1 MITTFTLIDLAGSIA
16 LLLLGTQM
24 VQTGMHRAFGAGLRP
39 LLARSLGGRFRA
51 FLAGMGATA
60 ALQSS
65 ATTGLMVE
73 SFAAEGLVGLVPA
86 LAVMLGANVGAT
98 FIVQVLSL
106 DVAAAVSPALIL
118 VGALMFRK
126 VSNTRAH
133 DLGRM
138 FIGLGLMLL
147 ALHHLLELMT
157 DYEDAPSLRM
167 LLGAASTVP
176 VVDVLLAAGL
186 TWAADSNAAAVL
198 LITSLCARNVVPPNT
213 AFALVMGANLGTAIN
228 PVLAGT
234 APYDPVLKRLPV
246 GNLLTRIAGVALALA
261 ALGPIG
267 RFMVTMEPDNA
278 RVVADFH
285 TFFNVALACVFLPM
299 LPLYASLLNRLLPS
313 PVAVADPQRPPLLD
327 STSNRIPAGASET
340 APKALRFVDRLVARF
355 GEMLSDTHAAPADCE
370 RKLIAEAR
378 PHADILDSLNGA
390 AGAYRTSTRA
400 GQIDPATRPRFDKKV
415 SMIYREETGRIDVQQ
430 GSGHSLE
437 HVGPDGNAKKYYP
450 ASSLWLTLQ
459 DLQIVQQL
467 EPAEGET
474 RSTLTTCVRGTA
486 FFDDVRLSIIGE
498 HGNSTRKVQISFTG
512 REIRAA
518 DRQGLREWQ
527 DELGTTFS
535 DIPLGTARLGY
546 NPTDREMQE
555 PDQWWASCHVPE
567 SSMKALI
574 QGVEAGRLSAVKV
587 GLCLKNIY
595 MSGQVFPDSLGDSYL
610 FLRPGKEG
618 SAMESPE
625 IASGYVVHLALD
637 FGKISFDAP
646 GQRDSSRE
654 DQQQTNAGDA
664 TSMNALVERL
674 STLVVSLKWLAV
686 LVAVLVIVFAFKN
699 R

>member
-1 MITTFTLIDLAGSIA
+1 MITTFTLIDLAGSVA

-24 VQTGMHRAFGAGLRP
+24 VQTGMHRAFGVGLRS
-39 LLARSLGGRFRA
+39 LLGRSLRGGFRA
-51 FLAGMGATA
+51 FLAGTGAA
-60 ALQSS
+60 AVLQSS
-65 ATTGLMVE
+65 TTTGLMIEGV
-73 SFAAEGLVGLVPA
+73 AAEGGVGLVPA
-86 LAVMLGANVGAT
+86 LAVMLGANVGVT
-98 FIVQVLSL
+98 LIVQVLSFDL
-106 DVAAAVSPALIL
+106 AAAISPALIL

-186 TWAADSNAAAVL
+186 TWAADSNVAAVL

-234 APYDPVLKRLPV
+234 GPYDPVSKRLPV
-246 GNLLTRIAGVALALA
+246 GNLLTRLIGVVAALA

-285 TFFNVALACVFLPM
+285 TLFNLVLAGVFLPI
-299 LPLYASLLNRLLPS
+299 LPLYASLLTRLLPS
-313 PVAVADPQRPPLLD
+313 LVTVAAPSPPGIDPTARQ
-327 STSNRIPAGASET
+327 IPKGGAET
-340 APKALRFVDRLVARF
+340 AAPNPLRLADRF
-355 GEMLSDTHAAPADCE
+355 GEILSGTRAAPTDRE
-370 RKLIAEAR
+370 RQLIVEIR
-378 PHADILDSLNGA
+378 QRGDILDSLNSA
-390 AGAYRTSTRA
+390 ARTYLTPP
-400 GQIDPATRPRFDKKV
+400 DPEQLAASAHPRLDEKLHV
-415 SMIYREETGRIDVQQ
+415 ANREGSRGIGVRE

-437 HVGPDGNAKKYYP
+437 HVGPDGNATMYYP

-459 DLQIVQQL
+459 DLQVVQQL
-467 EPAEGET
+467 EPAEGGT
-474 RSTLTTCVRGTA
+474 QSTLTTCVRGTA
-486 FFDDVRLSIIGE
+486 SFDDVRLSIIGE
-498 HGNSTRKVQISFTG
+498 PVNSTRVVQICFAA
-512 REIRAA
+512 REIRSA
-518 DRQGLREWQ
+518 DRRGLREWQ
-527 DELGTTFS
+527 DALGTTFS
-535 DIPLGTARLGY
+535 DVPLGTARLGY
-546 NPTDREMQE
+546 NRPDREMQE

-574 QGVEAGRLSAVKV
+574 EGVEAGRLAAVKV
-587 GLCLKNIY
+587 GLCLRNVY
-595 MSGQVFPDSLGDSYL
+595 TLGQVCADFPGEAYL
-610 FLRPGKEG
+610 FLRPGKED
-618 SAMESPE
+618 SAAESPE

-637 FGKISFDAP
+637 FGKVSFGPLDHSGRSP
-646 GQRDSSRE
+646 EG
-654 DQQQTNAGDA
+654 QQQTNV
-664 TSMNALVERL
+664 SEVNSISALVDKL
-674 STLVVSLKWLAV
+674 SKLVASLKWLAA
-686 LVAVLVIVFAFKN
+686 LVAVLVVVFAFKN

>member
-1 MITTFTLIDLAGSIA
+1 MMITTFTLIDLAGSIA

-24 VQTGMHRAFGAGLRP
+24 VQTGMHRAFGAGLRS
-39 LLARSLGGRFRA
+39 LLARSLGGRFGA

-186 TWAADSNAAAVL
+186 TWAADSNVAAVL

-213 AFALVMGANLGTAIN
+213 AFALVIGANLGTAIN

-246 GNLLTRIAGVALALA
+246 GNLLTSITGVVLALA

-285 TFFNVALACVFLPM
+285 TLFNVALACVFLPM

-313 PVAVADPQRPPLLD
+313 PVAVADPQRSPYLR
-327 STSNRIPAGASET
+327 STSNRIPAGAPEI
-340 APKALRFVDRLVARF
+340 APRALRFLNRF
-355 GEMLSDTHAAPADCE
+355 GEMLSATHAAPSDRA
-370 RKLIAEAR
+370 RKLIAEVR
-378 PHADILDSLNGA
+378 PHDDILDSLNGA
-390 AGAYRTSTRA
+390 ARIYRTSTSA
-400 GQIDPATRPRFDKKV
+400 GQIEATTHPRLDKKV
-415 SMIYREETGRIDVQQ
+415 NVAYREENGRIDVQP

-437 HVGPDGNAKKYYP
+437 HVDPNGNAKTYYP
-450 ASSLWLTLQ
+450 ASSVWLTLQ

-486 FFDDVRLSIIGE
+486 FFDDVRLSIVGE
-498 HGNSTRKVQISFTG
+498 QGNSTRKVQISFAA
-512 REIRAA
+512 REIRPA

-535 DIPLGTARLGY
+535 DVPLGTARLGY
-546 NPTDREMQE
+546 NPTDQEMQE

-574 QGVEAGRLSAVKV
+574 QGVEAGRLTAVKV

-595 MSGQVFPDSLGDSYL
+595 MSGQVFVDLPGESYL
-610 FLRPGKEG
+610 FLRPAKEG
-618 SAMESPE
+618 GAMESPE

-646 GQRDSSRE
+646 GHRDSSRE
-654 DQQQTNAGDA
+654 GQQQTNAGDA
-664 TSMNALVERL
+664 TAMNVLVERL
-674 STLVVSLKWLAV
+674 STLVASLKWLAV

>member
-24 VQTGMHRAFGAGLRP
+24 VQTGMHRAFGAGLRS
-39 LLARSLGGRFRA
+39 LLARSLGGRFGA

-186 TWAADSNAAAVL
+186 TWAADSNVAAVL

-213 AFALVMGANLGTAIN
+213 AFALVIGANLGTAIN

-246 GNLLTRIAGVALALA
+246 GNLLTSITGVVLALA

-285 TFFNVALACVFLPM
+285 TLFNVALACVFLPM

-313 PVAVADPQRPPLLD
+313 PVAVADPQRSPYLR
-327 STSNRIPAGASET
+327 STSNRIPAGAPEI
-340 APKALRFVDRLVARF
+340 APRALRFLNRF
-355 GEMLSDTHAAPADCE
+355 GEMLSGTHAAPSDRE
-370 RKLIAEAR
+370 RKLIAEVR
-378 PHADILDSLNGA
+378 PHDDILDSLNGA
-390 AGAYRTSTRA
+390 ARTYRTSTGA
-400 GQIDPATRPRFDKKV
+400 GQIEATTHPRLDKKV
-415 SMIYREETGRIDVQQ
+415 NVAYREENGRIDVQP

-437 HVGPDGNAKKYYP
+437 HVDPNGNAKTYYP
-450 ASSLWLTLQ
+450 ASSVWLTLQ

-486 FFDDVRLSIIGE
+486 FFDDVRLSIVGE
-498 HGNSTRKVQISFTG
+498 QGNSTRKVQISFAG
-512 REIRAA
+512 REIRPA

-535 DIPLGTARLGY
+535 DVPLGTARLGY
-546 NPTDREMQE
+546 NPTDQEMQE

-574 QGVEAGRLSAVKV
+574 QGVEAGRLTAVKV

-595 MSGQVFPDSLGDSYL
+595 MSGQVFVGLPGESYL
-610 FLRPGKEG
+610 FLRPAKEG
-618 SAMESPE
+618 GAMESPE
-625 IASGYVVHLALD
+625 MASGYVVHLALD
-637 FGKISFDAP
+637 FGKISFDAL

-674 STLVVSLKWLAV
+674 SMLVVSLKWLAV

-699 R
+699 

>member
-1 MITTFTLIDLAGSIA
+1 MITTFTLIDLAGSVA

-24 VQTGMHRAFGAGLRP
+24 VQTGMHRAFGAGLRS
-39 LLARSLGGRFRA
+39 LLGRSLRGGFRA
-51 FLAGMGATA
+51 FLAGTGATA
-60 ALQSS
+60 VLQSS
-65 ATTGLMVE
+65 TTTGLMIE
-73 SFAAEGLVGLVPA
+73 GLAAEGSVGLVPA
-86 LAVMLGANVGAT
+86 LAVMLGANVGVT
-98 FIVQVLSL
+98 LIVQVLSFDL
-106 DVAAAVSPALIL
+106 AAAVSPALIL

-186 TWAADSNAAAVL
+186 TWAADSNVAAVL

-234 APYDPVLKRLPV
+234 GPYDPTSKRLPV
-246 GNLLTRIAGVALALA
+246 GNLLTRLIGVVAALA

-285 TFFNVALACVFLPM
+285 TLFNLVLAGVFLPI
-299 LPLYASLLNRLLPS
+299 LPLYASLLTRLLPS
-313 PVAVADPQRPPLLD
+313 LVAVAAPQPPPGTDPTARQ
-327 STSNRIPAGASET
+327 IPKGAAET
-340 APKALRFVDRLVARF
+340 AAPNALRLADRF
-355 GEMLSDTHAAPADCE
+355 GEILSGTRAAPTDRE
-370 RKLIAEAR
+370 RQLIVEIR
-378 PHADILDSLNGA
+378 QRGDILDSLN
-390 AGAYRTSTRA
+390 S
-400 GQIDPATRPRFDKKV
+400 ATRNYLTPPDPEQLAVSAHPRLDEKV
-415 SMIYREETGRIDVQQ
+415 HVANREGSRGIGVRE

-437 HVGPDGNAKKYYP
+437 HVGPDGNATTFYP

-459 DLQIVQQL
+459 DLQVVQQL

-474 RSTLTTCVRGTA
+474 QSTLTTCVRGTA
-486 FFDDVRLSIIGE
+486 SFDDVRLSIIGE
-498 HGNSTRKVQISFTG
+498 PVNSTRVVQICFAA
-512 REIRAA
+512 REIRSA
-518 DRQGLREWQ
+518 DRHGLREWQ
-527 DELGTTFS
+527 DALGTTFS
-535 DIPLGTARLGY
+535 DVPLGTARLGY
-546 NPTDREMQE
+546 NRPDREMQE

-574 QGVEAGRLSAVKV
+574 EGVEAGRLAAVKV
-587 GLCLKNIY
+587 GLCLRNVY
-595 MSGQVFPDSLGDSYL
+595 TLGQVFADFPGQAVL

-618 SAMESPE
+618 SAAESPE

-637 FGKISFDAP
+637 FGKVNFGPLDHSERSHE
-646 GQRDSSRE
+646 G
-654 DQQQTNAGDA
+654 QQQTNVGEAN
-664 TSMNALVERL
+664 SINALVDKL
-674 STLVVSLKWLAV
+674 GKLVASLKWLAA
-686 LVAVLVIVFAFKN
+686 LVAVLVVVFAFKN

>member
-24 VQTGMHRAFGAGLRP
+24 VQTGMHRAFGAGLRS

-51 FLAGMGATA
+51 FLAGMGVTA

-65 ATTGLMVE
+65 TTTGLMVE
-73 SFAAEGLVGLVPA
+73 GFAAEGLVGLVPA

-98 FIVQVLSL
+98 LIVQVLSL

-186 TWAADSNAAAVL
+186 TWAADSNVAAIL

-213 AFALVMGANLGTAIN
+213 AFALVMGANLGIAIN

-246 GNLLTRIAGVALALA
+246 GNLLTSVTGVVLALA

-285 TFFNVALACVFLPM
+285 TLFNMALACVFLPM

-313 PVAVADPQRPPLLD
+313 PVEVADPQRSPRLD
-327 STSNRIPAGASET
+327 STSNRIPAGASGT
-340 APKALRFVDRLVARF
+340 APRALRFVGRF
-355 GEMLSDTHAAPADCE
+355 GEMLSGTHVAPSDCE
-370 RKLIAEAR
+370 RKLIAEVR
-378 PHADILDSLNGA
+378 PRDDILDSLNGA
-390 AGAYRTSTRA
+390 ARTYRTSTSA
-400 GQIDPATRPRFDKKV
+400 GQIDAATHPRLDKKLNV
-415 SMIYREETGRIDVQQ
+415 FYREKDRRIDVEP

-437 HVGPDGNAKKYYP
+437 HVGPDGNAKTYHP

-459 DLQIVQQL
+459 DLQVVQQL

-498 HGNSTRKVQISFTG
+498 LGNSTRKVQISFAA
-512 REIRAA
+512 REIRSA

-546 NPTDREMQE
+546 NPTDLEMQE
-555 PDQWWASCHVPE
+555 PDQWWASCHVPD

-574 QGVEAGRLSAVKV
+574 QGVEAGRLTAVKV
-587 GLCLKNIY
+587 GLCLKNVY
-595 MSGQVFPDSLGDSYL
+595 MSGQVSADFPGEPYL

>member
-24 VQTGMHRAFGAGLRP
+24 VQTGMHRAFGAGLRS
-39 LLARSLGGRFRA
+39 LLARSLGGRFRG
-51 FLAGMGATA
+51 FLAGMGVTA

-65 ATTGLMVE
+65 TTTGLMVE

-98 FIVQVLSL
+98 LIVQVLSL

-167 LLGAASTVP
+167 LLGAASTIP

-186 TWAADSNAAAVL
+186 TWAADSNVAAVL

-228 PVLAGT
+228 PVLAGM
-234 APYDPVLKRLPV
+234 APHDPILKRLPV
-246 GNLLTRIAGVALALA
+246 GNLLTRLTGVALALA

-285 TFFNVALACVFLPM
+285 TLFNVALACVFLPM

-313 PVAVADPQRPPLLD
+313 PVAVADPQRSPLLD
-327 STSNRIPAGASET
+327 STFNRIPAGASGI
-340 APKALRFVDRLVARF
+340 APKALRFVDRFVARF
-355 GEMLSDTHAAPADCE
+355 GEMLSGTHAAPSDCE

-378 PHADILDSLNGA
+378 PDDILDSLHGA
-390 AGAYRTSTRA
+390 AGVYRTSTRA
-400 GQIDPATRPRFDKKV
+400 GQIDAATHPRLDKKV
-415 SMIYREETGRIDVQQ
+415 NVVYREENGRIDVQP

-437 HVGPDGNAKKYYP
+437 HVGPDGNAKTYYP

-459 DLQIVQQL
+459 DLQVVQQL

-474 RSTLTTCVRGTA
+474 RSTLTTCVHGTA
-486 FFDDVRLSIIGE
+486 FFDDVHLSIIGE
-498 HGNSTRKVQISFTG
+498 HGNSTRKVQISFAG
-512 REIRAA
+512 REIRSA

-535 DIPLGTARLGY
+535 DVPLGTARLGY

-574 QGVEAGRLSAVKV
+574 QGVEAGRLTAVKV
-587 GLCLKNIY
+587 GLCLKYIY
-595 MSGQVFPDSLGDSYL
+595 MSGQVFADLPRESYL
-610 FLRPGKEG
+610 FLRPAKEG
-618 SAMESPE
+618 GAMESPE

-646 GQRDSSRE
+646 GQRDSPRE
-654 DQQQTNAGDA
+654 GQQQTNAGDA
-664 TSMNALVERL
+664 SAMNALVERL
-674 STLVVSLKWLAV
+674 STLVASLKWLAV

>member
-24 VQTGMHRAFGAGLRP
+24 VQTGMHRAFGAGLRS

-73 SFAAEGLVGLVPA
+73 GFAAEGLVGLVPA

-98 FIVQVLSL
+98 LIVQVLSL
-106 DVAAAVSPALIL
+106 DAAAAVSPALIL

-186 TWAADSNAAAVL
+186 TWAADSNVAAVL

-234 APYDPVLKRLPV
+234 APYDPILKRLPV
-246 GNLLTRIAGVALALA
+246 GNLLTRVTGVVLALA

-285 TFFNVALACVFLPM
+285 TLFNVALACVFLPM

-313 PVAVADPQRPPLLD
+313 PVAVADPQRSPYLR
-327 STSNRIPAGASET
+327 STSNRIPAGAPEIV
-340 APKALRFVDRLVARF
+340 PKALRFLDRF
-355 GEMLSDTHAAPADCE
+355 GEMLSGTHAAPSDRE
-370 RKLIAEAR
+370 RKLIAEVR
-378 PHADILDSLNGA
+378 PHDDILDSLNGA
-390 AGAYRTSTRA
+390 ARTYRTSTSA
-400 GQIDPATRPRFDKKV
+400 GQIEATTHPRLDKKV
-415 SMIYREETGRIDVQQ
+415 NVAYREENGRIDVQP

-437 HVGPDGNAKKYYP
+437 HVGPDGNAKTYYP

-459 DLQIVQQL
+459 DLQVVQQL

-486 FFDDVRLSIIGE
+486 FFDDARLSIIGE
-498 HGNSTRKVQISFTG
+498 HGNSTRKVQISFAG
-512 REIRAA
+512 REIRSI

-527 DELGTTFS
+527 DKLGTTFS
-535 DIPLGTARLGY
+535 DVPLGTARLGY

-567 SSMKALI
+567 SSMTALI
-574 QGVEAGRLSAVKV
+574 QGVEAGRLTAVKV

-595 MSGQVFPDSLGDSYL
+595 MSEQVFADLPGESYL
-610 FLRPGKEG
+610 FLRPGEEG
-618 SAMESPE
+618 TAMESPE

-637 FGKISFDAP
+637 FGKISFDALD
-646 GQRDSSRE
+646 QRDSSHE
-654 DQQQTNAGDA
+654 GQQQTNAGDA
-664 TSMNALVERL
+664 TAMNALVERL

-686 LVAVLVIVFAFKN
+686 LVAILVIVFAFKN

>member
-1 MITTFTLIDLAGSIA
+1 MITTFTLIDLAGSVA

-24 VQTGMHRAFGAGLRP
+24 VQTGMHRAFGAGLRS
-39 LLARSLGGRFRA
+39 LLGRSLRGGFRA
-51 FLAGMGATA
+51 FLAGTGATA
-60 ALQSS
+60 VLQSS
-65 ATTGLMVE
+65 ATTGLMIE
-73 SFAAEGLVGLVPA
+73 GFAAEGGVGLVPA
-86 LAVMLGANVGAT
+86 LAVMLGANVGVT
-98 FIVQVLSL
+98 LIVQVLSFDL
-106 DVAAAVSPALIL
+106 AAAVSPALIL

-186 TWAADSNAAAVL
+186 TWAADSNVAAVL

-234 APYDPVLKRLPV
+234 GPYDPASKRLPA
-246 GNLLTRIAGVALALA
+246 GNLLTRLIGVVVALA

-285 TFFNVALACVFLPM
+285 TLFNLVLAGVFLPI
-299 LPLYASLLNRLLPS
+299 LSHYASLLTRLLPS
-313 PVAVADPQRPPLLD
+313 LVAVADPQQPPGTD
-327 STSNRIPAGASET
+327 PTARRIPKGVPET
-340 APKALRFVDRLVARF
+340 SAPNALRLANRF
-355 GEMLSDTHAAPADCE
+355 GEMLSDTRAAPTDRE
-370 RKLIAEAR
+370 RQLIVEIR
-378 PHADILDSLNGA
+378 QRCDILDSLNGA
-390 AGAYRTSTRA
+390 ARTYPTPPDPEQLAA
-400 GQIDPATRPRFDKKV
+400 GTHPRLDEKV
-415 SMIYREETGRIDVQQ
+415 RVAFREGSRGIGVRE

-437 HVGPDGNAKKYYP
+437 HVGPDGNATTYYP

-459 DLQIVQQL
+459 DLQVVQQL

-474 RSTLTTCVRGTA
+474 QSTLTTCVRGSA
-486 FFDDVRLSIIGE
+486 SFDDVRLSIIGE
-498 HGNSTRKVQISFTG
+498 PGSSTRMVQISFAA

-527 DELGTTFS
+527 DELGTTFA

-574 QGVEAGRLSAVKV
+574 QGGEAGRLSAVKV

-595 MSGQVFPDSLGDSYL
+595 ILGQVFPDSLGDPYL

-637 FGKISFDAP
+637 LGKISFDAP

-654 DQQQTNAGDA
+654 DQQQTTAGDA
-664 TSMNALVERL
+664 TSMNALVETL

>member
-24 VQTGMHRAFGAGLRP
+24 VQTGMHRAFGAGLRS

-51 FLAGMGATA
+51 FLAGMGVTA

-73 SFAAEGLVGLVPA
+73 GFAAEGLVGLVPA

-98 FIVQVLSL
+98 LIVQVLSL

-186 TWAADSNAAAVL
+186 TWAADSNVAAVL
-198 LITSLCARNVVPPNT
+198 LIASLCARNVVPPNT

-228 PVLAGT
+228 PVLAGA

-246 GNLLTRIAGVALALA
+246 GNLLTRLAGVVLALA

-285 TFFNVALACVFLPM
+285 TFFNVLLACVFLPM

-313 PVAVADPQRPPLLD
+313 PVAVADPPRSPCLD
-327 STSNRIPAGASET
+327 AASDRIPVE
-340 APKALRFVDRLVARF
+340 APQTTPRVLRFADRF
-355 GEMLSDTHAAPADCE
+355 GEMMSGTHVMPSDRE
-370 RKLIAEAR
+370 RKLIAQVR
-378 PHADILDSLNGA
+378 PRDDILDSLNGA
-390 AGAYRTSTRA
+390 ARTYRTSPGA
-400 GQIDPATRPRFDKKV
+400 GQIEAATHPRFDK
-415 SMIYREETGRIDVQQ
+415 RIDVLYRGEGQRIDVKQ
-430 GSGHSLE
+430 GPGHSLE
-437 HVGPDGNAKKYYP
+437 HVGPDGNAKTYCP

-459 DLQIVQQL
+459 DLQVVQQL

-474 RSTLTTCVRGTA
+474 QSALTTCVRGTA

-498 HGNSTRKVQISFTG
+498 QGNSTRKVQISFAA
-512 REIRAA
+512 REIRSA

-535 DIPLGTARLGY
+535 DVPLGTARLGY

-567 SSMKALI
+567 SSMMALM
-574 QGVEAGRLSAVKV
+574 QGIEASRLTAVKV
-587 GLCLKNIY
+587 GLCLKNVY
-595 MSGQVFPDSLGDSYL
+595 MPGQVSADFPGEPYL

-646 GQRDSSRE
+646 GQRDSSHE

-674 STLVVSLKWLAV
+674 GTLVVSLKWLAV

>member
-1 MITTFTLIDLAGSIA
+1 MITTFTLIDLAGTVA

-24 VQTGMHRAFGAGLRP
+24 VQTGMHRAFGAGLRS
-39 LLARSLGGRFRA
+39 LLARSLGGPFRA
-51 FLAGMGATA
+51 FLAGIGATA
-60 ALQSS
+60 ALQST

-73 SFAAEGLVGLVPA
+73 GFAAEGLVGLVPA

-98 FIVQVLSL
+98 LIVQLLSL
-106 DVAAAVSPALIL
+106 DLAEAVSPALIL

-147 ALHHLLELMT
+147 ALHHLLDLMT
-157 DYEDAPSLRM
+157 EYEDAPSLRM

-186 TWAADSNAAAVL
+186 TWAADSNVAAVL
-198 LITSLCARNVVPPNT
+198 LVTSLCARNVVPPNT

-228 PVLAGT
+228 PVLART
-234 APYDPVLKRLPV
+234 APYDPILKRLPV
-246 GNLLTRIAGVALALA
+246 GNLLTRVTGVVLALT

-267 RFMVTMEPDNA
+267 HFMVTMEPDNA

-285 TFFNVALACVFLPM
+285 TLFNVALACVFLPM
-299 LPLYASLLNRLLPS
+299 LPLYASLLSRLLPS
-313 PVAVADPQRPPLLD
+313 PVEVADPQQSPCLD
-327 STSNRIPAGASET
+327 STSSRIPTGASGT
-340 APKALRFVDRLVARF
+340 APRALRFVDRF
-355 GEMLSDTHAAPADCE
+355 GEMLSGIHASPSDRG
-370 RKLIAEAR
+370 RKLIAEVR
-378 PHADILDSLNGA
+378 PHDDILDSLNGA
-390 AGAYRTSTRA
+390 ARTYRTSPGA
-400 GQIDPATRPRFDKKV
+400 GKIEAAMYPHLDKKV
-415 SMIYREETGRIDVQQ
+415 NVVYREENGRIDVKP

-437 HVGPDGNAKKYYP
+437 HGSSDGNAKTYYP

-459 DLQIVQQL
+459 DLQVVQQL
-467 EPAEGET
+467 EPADGEAQ
-474 RSTLTTCVRGTA
+474 STLTTCVRGTA
-486 FFDDVRLSIIGE
+486 FFDDACLSVIGE
-498 HGNSTRKVQISFTG
+498 HGNSTRKVQISFAG
-512 REIRAA
+512 REIRPA

-527 DELGTTFS
+527 DVLGTTFS

-546 NPTDREMQE
+546 NPTDLEMQE

-574 QGVEAGRLSAVKV
+574 QGVEAGRLASVKV
-587 GLCLKNIY
+587 GLCLKNVY
-595 MSGQVFPDSLGDSYL
+595 VSRQVFADFPGESYL
-610 FLRPGKEG
+610 FLRPGMEG
-618 SAMESPE
+618 SEMESPE

-637 FGKISFDAP
+637 FGKVSFDVP

-654 DQQQTNAGDA
+654 GQHQTNAGDA

-686 LVAVLVIVFAFKN
+686 LIAVLVIVFVFKN